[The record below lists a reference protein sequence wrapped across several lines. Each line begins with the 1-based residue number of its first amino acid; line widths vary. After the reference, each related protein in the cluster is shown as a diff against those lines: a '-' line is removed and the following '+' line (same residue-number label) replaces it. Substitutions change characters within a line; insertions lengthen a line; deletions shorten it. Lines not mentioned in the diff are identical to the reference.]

1 MADILAKAR
10 AGRTVLKRTT
20 STQGGE
26 LPRLVLYM
34 EWLAGESRRRVI
46 DTDGQEHRIPD
57 RIIESSYK
65 LVTGG
70 QAEELLHEHW
80 PSAAPP
86 RPAPEAARPT
96 PSNGAH
102 AKPSAPAAK
111 AKPAAKAESKPAA
124 GAKSKK
130 PAASQK
136 RAR

>member
-34 EWLAGESRRRVI
+34 EWLAGENKRRVI
-46 DTDGQEHRIPD
+46 DTEGKEHRLND
-57 RIIESSYK
+57 RIVESSYR

-70 QAEELLHEHW
+70 QAEELMAQHW
-80 PSAAPP
+80 PAQLGDAAP
-86 RPAPEAARPT
+86 
-96 PSNGAH
+96 
-102 AKPSAPAAK
+102 AKVAK
-111 AKPAAKAESKPAA
+111 AKPAPAKAAAKPAAAKPASKPAA
-124 GAKSKK
+124 K
-130 PAASQK
+130 PAAAK